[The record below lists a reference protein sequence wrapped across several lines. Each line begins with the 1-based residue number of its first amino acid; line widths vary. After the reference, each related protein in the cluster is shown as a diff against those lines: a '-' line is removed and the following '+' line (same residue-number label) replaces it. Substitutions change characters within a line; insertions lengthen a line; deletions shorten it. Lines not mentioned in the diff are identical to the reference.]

1 MTNLEP
7 SYLRYV
13 YDKLNS
19 GALNPENAAALP
31 YGFIGLYEQEF
42 MDDMRV
48 KDRESILNQLTL
60 WALLKGPVSAGFVSN
75 VLGLTEEEGKG
86 LIDRYSSWFNSPDS
100 GKYQLYHERLRVYLL
115 QKLNELEI
123 QTLNERLI
131 DYLERAIELA
141 KGDEGELYALEY
153 LHQHMAIESKLGNH
167 YNRLHD
173 YVNRESLWSRQIQLS
188 KGYQWSQD
196 AIQQGIKEGA
206 RRNLEMNTIRSTV
219 NSVKLMIQEQNSA
232 EDILNLINEGDYQTA
247 LKRAESW
254 EGERQFKL
262 YLLFLHELTIGSSKD
277 ANFGKEAC
285 KAILEAID
293 KIPEDHSV
301 MDWTKFYPELAIYKY
316 HEVLTA
322 WNLDATI
329 IWKRGR

>member
-31 YGFIGLYEQEF
+31 HGFIGLYEQEF

-48 KDRESILNQLTL
+48 RDRESILNQLAL
-60 WALLKGPVSAGFVSN
+60 WALLKGPVSAGFVSD

-115 QKLNELEI
+115 QKLNEHEI

-153 LHQHMAIESKLGNH
+153 LHQH
-167 YNRLHD
+167 
-173 YVNRESLWSRQIQLS
+173 
-188 KGYQWSQD
+188 
-196 AIQQGIKEGA
+196 
-206 RRNLEMNTIRSTV
+206 
-219 NSVKLMIQEQNSA
+219 
-232 EDILNLINEGDYQTA
+232 
-247 LKRAESW
+247 
-254 EGERQFKL
+254 
-262 YLLFLHELTIGSSKD
+262 
-277 ANFGKEAC
+277 
-285 KAILEAID
+285 
-293 KIPEDHSV
+293 
-301 MDWTKFYPELAIYKY
+301 
-316 HEVLTA
+316 
-322 WNLDATI
+322 
-329 IWKRGR
+329 